1 MTGNERKWTETRKRT
16 YKLYNCE
23 TQQSHTELL
32 WRAKRYGITNAQNNR
47 FLLDSKK
54 NTRIRDLMEALEV
67 NQLEKW
73 KLFNPFLKLEGK
85 FFQPYWKIG
94 RIKISIQKNFDSLI
108 ICFPNH
114 WTLFFD
120 FSGFDGV
127 KDTPVE
133 ILHVVL
139 LGFVKYLAR
148 DLHENL
154 TESQK
159 EEAAGRLNSFNT
171 EHLNTPPINAKALLT
186 HIKSLVGKEF
196 KILIQAAP
204 FVFFKFLS
212 AERKALWTPISPLYL
227 YYKNKQNG

>member
-1 MTGNERKWTETRKRT
+1 
-16 YKLYNCE
+16 
-23 TQQSHTELL
+23 
-32 WRAKRYGITNAQNNR
+32 
-47 FLLDSKK
+47 
-54 NTRIRDLMEALEV
+54 MEELEV

-73 KLFNPFLKLEGK
+73 KFFNPFLKLEGK

-171 EHLNTPPINAKALLT
+171 EHLNIPPINAKALLT

-212 AERKALWTPISPLYL
+212 TKHKEIWTALCQLVPYIFITKIDNMNEYLLRLKSYIRTFIYHTMKATAQWD
-227 YYKNKQNG
+227 NKPRFHHLLQLCQ